1 MEVEDNLYSYEA
13 ENALSANMGRELRE
27 MIEQVDSDQT
37 SLEERVNTL
46 ENSSGGS
53 GTESTQCNCETKIWT
68 QAIE

>member
-27 MIEQVDSDQT
+27 LIEQVDSDQAQ
-37 SLEERVNTL
+37 LEERVNTL
-46 ENSSGGS
+46 ENSSGG
-53 GTESTQCNCETKIWT
+53 GTESPQCNCETKIWT